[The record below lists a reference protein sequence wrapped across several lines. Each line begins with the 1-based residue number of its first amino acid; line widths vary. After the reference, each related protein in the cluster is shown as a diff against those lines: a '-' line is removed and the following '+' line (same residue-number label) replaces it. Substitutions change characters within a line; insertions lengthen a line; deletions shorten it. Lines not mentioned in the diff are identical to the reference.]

1 MTNCDITLVL
11 ILILI
16 LCFVLI
22 FTWTTIEKLRKKIKW
37 QDERINAMWES
48 IDDRYTRM
56 LREWDD
62 AVKTVQEL
70 TDTTSELID
79 TIKGRNNHDSE

>member
-1 MTNCDITLVL
+1 MTNCDITLV
-11 ILILI
+11 LILI

-37 QDERINAMWES
+37 HDERINAMWES

-56 LREWDD
+56 LRGLGDT
-62 AVKTVQEL
+62 VKTTQEL
-70 TDTTSELID
+70 IDTTSELID
-79 TIKGRNNHDSE
+79 TIKGRNNYDSE

>member
-11 ILILI
+11 ILIL
-16 LCFVLI
+16 CFVLI
-22 FTWTTIEKLRKKIKW
+22 FTWITIEKLRKKIKW
-37 QDERINAMWES
+37 QDARINAMWES

-56 LREWDD
+56 LREWGD
-62 AVKTVQEL
+62 AVKAVQEL

>member
-1 MTNCDITLVL
+1 MTNCDITLV
-11 ILILI
+11 LILI

-62 AVKTVQEL
+62 TVKTVQEL

>member
-1 MTNCDITLVL
+1 MTNCDITLV
-11 ILILI
+11 LILI

-37 QDERINAMWES
+37 HNERINAMWEL

-56 LREWDD
+56 LRGWGD
-62 AVKTVQEL
+62 AVKTAQEL
-70 TDTTSELID
+70 IDTTSELID

>member
-1 MTNCDITLVL
+1 MTNCDITLV
-11 ILILI
+11 LILI

>member
-1 MTNCDITLVL
+1 MTNCDITLV
-11 ILILI
+11 LILI

-37 QDERINAMWES
+37 QDERINEMWES

>member
-1 MTNCDITLVL
+1 MTNCDTTLV
-11 ILILI
+11 LILI

-37 QDERINAMWES
+37 QDARINAMWES

-56 LREWDD
+56 LREWDG

>member
-1 MTNCDITLVL
+1 MTNCDITLV
-11 ILILI
+11 LILI

-37 QDERINAMWES
+37 QDARINAMWES

-56 LREWDD
+56 LREWDG
-62 AVKTVQEL
+62 AVKAVQEL
-70 TDTTSELID
+70 TDATSELID

>member
-11 ILILI
+11 IPI

-48 IDDRYTRM
+48 IDDRHTRM
-56 LREWDD
+56 LRGWGDT
-62 AVKTVQEL
+62 VKTAQEL
-70 TDTTSELID
+70 IDTTSELID

>member
-1 MTNCDITLVL
+1 MTNCDITLV
-11 ILILI
+11 LILI

-37 QDERINAMWES
+37 QDARINAMWES

-56 LREWDD
+56 LREWDG
-62 AVKTVQEL
+62 AVKAVQEL
-70 TDTTSELID
+70 IDTTSELID

>member
-1 MTNCDITLVL
+1 MNNCDITLV
-11 ILILI
+11 LILI

-37 QDERINAMWES
+37 QDARINAMWES

-56 LREWDD
+56 LREWGD
-62 AVKTVQEL
+62 AVKAVQEL

>member
-1 MTNCDITLVL
+1 MTNCDVTLV
-11 ILILI
+11 LILI

-62 AVKTVQEL
+62 AVKAVQEL

-79 TIKGRNNHDSE
+79 TIKGRKNHDSE

>member
-1 MTNCDITLVL
+1 MTNCDITLV
-11 ILILI
+11 LILI

-37 QDERINAMWES
+37 QDARINAMWES

-56 LREWDD
+56 LREWDG
-62 AVKTVQEL
+62 AVKAVQEL

>member
-1 MTNCDITLVL
+1 MTNCDVTLV
-11 ILILI
+11 LILI

-37 QDERINAMWES
+37 QDARINAMWES
-48 IDDRYTRM
+48 IDDRHTRM

>member
-11 ILILI
+11 MLI

>member
-1 MTNCDITLVL
+1 MTNCNIALV
-11 ILILI
+11 LILI

-37 QDERINAMWES
+37 QDARINAMWES

-56 LREWDD
+56 LSGWGD
-62 AVKTVQEL
+62 AVKTAQEL
-70 TDTTSELID
+70 IDTTSELID

>member
-1 MTNCDITLVL
+1 MTNCDVTLV
-11 ILILI
+11 LILI

-48 IDDRYTRM
+48 IDDRHTRM

>member
-1 MTNCDITLVL
+1 MTNCDITLV
-11 ILILI
+11 LI

-37 QDERINAMWES
+37 QDARINAMWES

-62 AVKTVQEL
+62 AVKAVQEL

>member
-1 MTNCDITLVL
+1 MTNCDISLV
-11 ILILI
+11 LILI

>member
-1 MTNCDITLVL
+1 MTNCDITLV
-11 ILILI
+11 LILI

-37 QDERINAMWES
+37 QDARINAMWES

-56 LREWDD
+56 LREWGD
-62 AVKTVQEL
+62 AVKAVQEL

>member
-1 MTNCDITLVL
+1 MTNCNIALV
-11 ILILI
+11 LILI

-37 QDERINAMWES
+37 QDARINAMWES
-48 IDDRYTRM
+48 IVDRYTRM
-56 LREWDD
+56 LRGWGDT
-62 AVKTVQEL
+62 VKTAQEL
-70 TDTTSELID
+70 IDTTSELID

>member
-1 MTNCDITLVL
+1 MVL

-37 QDERINAMWES
+37 QDARINAMWES

-70 TDTTSELID
+70 TDTNSELID

>member
-70 TDTTSELID
+70 IDTTSELID
-79 TIKGRNNHDSE
+79 TIKGRKEQP

>member
-1 MTNCDITLVL
+1 MTNCDITLV
-11 ILILI
+11 LILI

-37 QDERINAMWES
+37 QDARINEMWES

-62 AVKTVQEL
+62 AVKAVQEL

>member
-11 ILILI
+11 ILF
-16 LCFVLI
+16 LCFILI

-37 QDERINAMWES
+37 QYARINAMWES

-56 LREWDD
+56 LRGWGDT
-62 AVKTVQEL
+62 VKTAQEL
-70 TDTTSELID
+70 IDTTSELID

>member
-1 MTNCDITLVL
+1 MTNCNIALV
-11 ILILI
+11 LILI

-37 QDERINAMWES
+37 QDARINAMWES

>member
-1 MTNCDITLVL
+1 MTNCDITLV
-11 ILILI
+11 LILI

-37 QDERINAMWES
+37 QDARINAMWES

-56 LREWDD
+56 LRGWGDT
-62 AVKTVQEL
+62 VKTAQKII
-70 TDTTSELID
+70 DTTSELID

>member
-1 MTNCDITLVL
+1 MTNCDITLV
-11 ILILI
+11 LILI

-37 QDERINAMWES
+37 QDARINAMWES

-56 LREWDD
+56 LRELLDIN
-62 AVKTVQEL
+62 VQL
-70 TDTTSELID
+70 
-79 TIKGRNNHDSE
+79 KNHPT

>member
-1 MTNCDITLVL
+1 MTNCDITLV
-11 ILILI
+11 LILI

-37 QDERINAMWES
+37 QDARINAMWES

-56 LREWDD
+56 LRGWGD
-62 AVKTVQEL
+62 AAKPRRNSL
-70 TDTTSELID
+70 TQLL
-79 TIKGRNNHDSE
+79 N

>member
-1 MTNCDITLVL
+1 MTNWDITLV
-11 ILILI
+11 LILI

>member
-1 MTNCDITLVL
+1 MTNCNIALV
-11 ILILI
+11 LILI

-37 QDERINAMWES
+37 QDARINAMWES

-62 AVKTVQEL
+62 AVKAVQEL

>member
-1 MTNCDITLVL
+1 MTNCDITLV
-11 ILILI
+11 LILI

-37 QDERINAMWES
+37 QDARINAMCES

-56 LREWDD
+56 LRGLVDT
-62 AVKTVQEL
+62 VKTAQEPI
-70 TDTTSELID
+70 DTTSELID